1 MARQKRQREPKA
13 KAGQQAAG
21 PIVEISCREV
31 LREISN
37 YIESDL
43 DPGLRGMI
51 ERHFAGCR
59 HCSAVLDGTRNVIVL
74 IGDDRTFS
82 LPTGFSRRLRS
93 LLETQSTE
101 DN

>member
-1 MARQKRQREPKA
+1 MARQKRQPA
-13 KAGQQAAG
+13 PKAGQKAAG
-21 PIVEISCREV
+21 PVVEISCREV

-37 YIESDL
+37 YLESDL

-74 IGDDRTFS
+74 SGDDRTFS
-82 LPTGFSRRLRS
+82 LPSGFSQRLRS
-93 LLETQSTE
+93 LLETRSPE

>member
-1 MARQKRQREPKA
+1 MARQKRQPAPKA
-13 KAGQQAAG
+13 KAGQQAAA

-31 LREISN
+31 LREISK

-74 IGDDRTFS
+74 SGDDRTFS
-82 LPTGFSRRLRS
+82 LPAGFSRRLRS